1 MGGKLI
7 FWETIIHYGGSDDI
21 IASGRMKQDRQ
32 AGQDRTGL
40 ESGETRD
47 TGQQRGGIAAHHVRV
62 VIFLG
67 LLFRSSSSSSV
78 ELISSSKSSIGAS
91 IVIIVLY

>member
-1 MGGKLI
+1 MMHSLWWVVVQFHSVGGKLI

-40 ESGETRD
+40 ESEETRD
-47 TGQQRGGIAAHHVRV
+47 TGQQAAAVQP
-62 VIFLG
+62 IM
-67 LLFRSSSSSSV
+67 S
-78 ELISSSKSSIGAS
+78 EL
-91 IVIIVLY
+91 